1 MFIFILII
9 LTCLSVIPSVYQ
21 SYFLSVCFANFIF
34 IHIYFLS
41 FFASL
46 FLSFYYVRCQ
56 DIYNMCLKKF
66 NNGHS
71 CTHSHAEHIVKNNLN
86 LLLKMSQP
94 RLERKQWYMS
104 GFLHLVQKSDILY
117 RCIWSNRDRFCF
129 NAQIGIFLG
138 QCSFQLEFL
147 GTV

>member
-1 MFIFILII
+1 MSVRHSICSYVYTSHIF
-9 LTCLSVIPSVYQ
+9 SPSV
-21 SYFLSVCFANFIF
+21 SLTSSLS
-34 IHIYFLS
+34 IYFLS

-66 NNGHS
+66 NNVHS
-71 CTHSHAEHIVKNNLN
+71 CTQSHAEHIVKNNLN
-86 LLLKMSQP
+86 LLKMSLQ
-94 RLERKQWYMS
+94 RLERKQWYGYMS